1 MAPKTKGKGKAAAK
15 PARAVPALTRK
26 FSFPEVTHYN
36 LITCILQR
44 GLANKAAHAAMDNG
58 AAGATILPGRGM
70 GLGQLMSALGHGII
84 PQKEVILIVCSK
96 AQSRKIFDA
105 IGKAAELDKPGHGI
119 AFTSPIFEV
128 SGMMEATHMGGSSSS
143 KPAAS

>member
-1 MAPKTKGKGKAAAK
+1 VGLAPKTKGKAKAKGKAARTAK
-15 PARAVPALTRK
+15 SVPTLTRK
-26 FSFPEVTHYN
+26 FSFPDVGAHLN

-44 GLANKAAHAAMDNG
+44 GLANKAAHAAMDTG
-58 AAGATILPGRGM
+58 AAGATILPARGM

-84 PQKEVILIVCSK
+84 PQKEVILIVANK

-105 IGKAAELDKPGHGI
+105 ITKAAELDKPGHGI

-128 SGMMEATHMGGSSSS
+128 SGMMEATHMGSTVS
-143 KPAAS
+143 

>member
-1 MAPKTKGKGKAAAK
+1 VGLAPKTKGKAKAKGKAARTAK
-15 PARAVPALTRK
+15 SVRTLTRK
-26 FSFPEVTHYN
+26 FSFPDVGAHLN

-44 GLANKAAHAAMDNG
+44 GLANKAAHAAMDTG
-58 AAGATILPGRGM
+58 AAGATILPARGM

-84 PQKEVILIVCSK
+84 PQKEVILIVANK

-105 IGKAAELDKPGHGI
+105 ITKAAELDKPGHGI

-128 SGMMEATHMGGSSSS
+128 SGMMEATHMGSTVS
-143 KPAAS
+143 

>member
-1 MAPKTKGKGKAAAK
+1 LAAKTKVKAKVKAAK
-15 PARAVPALTRK
+15 PARAVPTVTRK
-26 FSFPEVTHYN
+26 FSFPEVTHFN

-84 PQKEVILIVCSK
+84 PQKEVILIVTNK

-105 IGKAAELDKPGHGI
+105 ISKAAELDKPGHGI

-128 SGMMEATHMGGSSSS
+128 SGMMEATHMGSHAA
-143 KPAAS
+143 PAN